1 VPRDSARFLPRR
13 FLLPLYARLPRC
25 YSARD
30 FIPPSLPQVRH
41 LAPFSV
47 QRHSTRLNT
56 AAFWDIR
63 RREVGRPRAIRR
75 KGTRDD
81 RALYIRARAKST
93 GCRKCRRDRM
103 PGSRVCVCVCVCVCL
118 RRGEGYEHNSLKYSS
133 ALARSCLVPVI
144 NELKFGVATLLPTT
158 SLPPSL
164 PPSLSLARA
173 SSVVARPAPPRPAV
187 RLPAP
192 ISRAPRRTLLLAA
205 GRKPGARLFSLP
217 IPTPNP
223 TPPVPPPASCTVP
236 RKIISLSPWLGLGSC
251 CCSCLPLFLP
261 LLVPPPLMPLTRRA
275 SSVGHFHLA
284 VGRRGG
290 GEEGRKTREGSSFI
304 APASARYPPRACPR
318 SVVRGGI
325 FSRIRRFFPS
335 FPPGGGGNSG
345 G

>member
-1 VPRDSARFLPRR
+1 MPERPD
-13 FLLPLYARLPRC
+13 ARL
-25 YSARD
+25 S
-30 FIPPSLPQVRH
+30 
-41 LAPFSV
+41 
-47 QRHSTRLNT
+47 
-56 AAFWDIR
+56 
-63 RREVGRPRAIRR
+63 
-75 KGTRDD
+75 
-81 RALYIRARAKST
+81 
-93 GCRKCRRDRM
+93 
-103 PGSRVCVCVCVCVCL
+103 CVCVCVCVCARARAYALYTHICVPARQPSPPVRPPPLL